1 MATTRV
7 KKTKEQLLQ
16 ETKDKVK
23 QLEAELKAAARKKAP
38 KLVKTSAGMPE
49 AITAV
54 TKAAALNK
62 TTVADI
68 LVALA
73 SIKRTGLVIEHTKR
87 HTKADD
93 AYLL

>member
-1 MATTRV
+1 MATTRA

-16 ETKDKVK
+16 EAKDKVK
-23 QLEAELKAAARKKAP
+23 QLEAELKAATKKKTP
-38 KLVKTSAGMPE
+38 KLSKTSAGMPE
-49 AITAV
+49 AVAAI

-68 LVALA
+68 IVALA

-87 HTKADD
+87 HTKAED